1 MKKDYVVTL
10 LICALL
16 CFVVTTSDDVRQGA
30 QSGIALCENV
40 VIPSLLPILIL
51 TNTIVRYRGSR
62 LFEMVLG
69 RFFEKVFRLP
79 RCTVAAVVL
88 GLVGGYPAGALLTYR
103 LYEEGSIDDAV
114 ARRLM
119 SFNFCGGIAFIITAV
134 GTVCYGSTRS
144 GVMLYLSN
152 VGASVIM
159 CFIGRFFA
167 SAVAPQDNNAIIKTN
182 FSDSLIGAVDASAK
196 AIITMCMYIVLF
208 SAITSMVSVPQWAVP
223 LVEITNGVCGGE
235 VLMPLKY
242 CALFLS
248 FGGFCIHSQIL
259 GLLTDMKVKYFRF
272 LIERIANAL
281 LSYGLML
288 IIQGVTGDSADV
300 FSTVNQVSNSL
311 CKVNAGLSIAF
322 IIGCA
327 VLILEIEGKKSKL
340 LYS

>member
-1 MKKDYVVTL
+1 MTL
-10 LICALL
+10 LICALIF
-16 CFVVTTSDDVRQGA
+16 FVVTTSDDVRQGA
-30 QSGIALCENV
+30 QNGIALCENV

-51 TNTIVRYRGSR
+51 TNTVVRYRGSH
-62 LFEMVLG
+62 LFEMILG

-88 GLVGGYPAGALLTYR
+88 GLVGGYPAGALLTYQ
-103 LYEEGSIDDAV
+103 LYEEGSIDNAI
-114 ARRLM
+114 AHRLM

-134 GTVCYGSTRS
+134 GTVCYGSMRS

-159 CFIGRFFA
+159 CFIGRFFTP
-167 SAVAPQDNNAIIKTN
+167 AVAPQGNNMGTKAN

-196 AIITMCMYIVLF
+196 AIITMCMYIVFF
-208 SAITSMVSVPQWAVP
+208 SAVTSMVSVPQWAVP
-223 LVEITNGVCGGE
+223 LIEITNGVCCGK
-235 VLMPLKY
+235 VLLPLKY
-242 CALFLS
+242 CAFFLS
-248 FGGFCIHSQIL
+248 FGGFCIHFQIL
-259 GLLTDMKVKYFRF
+259 GILTEMKVNYFRF

-281 LSYGLML
+281 ISYGLML
-288 IIQGVTGDSADV
+288 MIQSVTGDSADV
-300 FSTVNQVSNSL
+300 FSTVNQVGNSL

-322 IIGCA
+322 VIGCA